1 MIAYKFAAV
10 FASTMLGIAV
20 AAAVARPSAVTQDG
34 RFLKAA
40 KFDVSG
46 RQPDAQCPKIAWPY
60 GCEWRPPLR
69 SPNKYFLARQRSHHR
84 RVTLLSSHL

>member
-20 AAAVARPSAVTQDG
+20 AVAVARPSVETQDG

-46 RQPDAQCPKIAWPY
+46 GQPDAQCPKIAWPY
-60 GCEWRPPLR
+60 GCEWHPALR
-69 SPNKYFLARQRSHHR
+69 SPNKHVLARQRSHHR
-84 RVTLLSSHL
+84 GVALLSSHL

>member
-10 FASTMLGIAV
+10 CTILGIVVAV
-20 AAAVARPSAVTQDG
+20 AVAHPSAVTQEG
-34 RFLKAA
+34 RFPKAA

-46 RQPDAQCPKIAWPY
+46 GQPDAQCPKIAWPY
-60 GCEWRPPLR
+60 GCEWRPALR
-69 SPNKYFLARQRSHHR
+69 APNKHFLARQRSHNR

>member
-10 FASTMLGIAV
+10 CTILGIVVAV
-20 AAAVARPSAVTQDG
+20 AMAHPSTVTQEG
-34 RFLKAA
+34 MFPKAA

-46 RQPDAQCPKIAWPY
+46 SQPHAQCPKIAWPY

-69 SPNKYFLARQRSHHR
+69 SPNKHFLARQRSHNR
-84 RVTLLSSHL
+84 RAALLSSHL